1 MPSSS
6 SPSPSPL
13 SEKTHLPTSPRRLL
27 IPSKRTLLPIPLL
40 SSGSSSSSCNPS
52 AYPAEIQIRKPAFSS
67 AVPSSEAANA
77 DTSTG
82 TTSRDESKV
91 GDMPEPIV
99 IEFDSSRAPQPFLD
113 PMALEKVRAMV
124 RMREEERKRSL
135 GTEAEEDEETRRRRE
150 REAEYGGMAV
160 RGRSRAV
167 AGRRGGR
174 R

>member
-27 IPSKRTLLPIPLL
+27 IPSKRTLLPIP
-40 SSGSSSSSCNPS
+40 SSSSSCNPS
-52 AYPAEIQIRKPAFSS
+52 AHPAGIQIRKPAFSS

-77 DTSTG
+77 NTSTG
-82 TTSRDESKV
+82 TTSRDESKA

-113 PMALEKVRAMV
+113 PMALEKVRARV
-124 RMREEERKRSL
+124 RMREEGERERSL
-135 GTEAEEDEETRRRRE
+135 GTEAEEDEEARRRRE

-167 AGRRGGR
+167 AGRRGR
-174 R
+174 RR